1 MIKFEDVEPPEEGG
15 PDPLALLVEIDQN
28 PQAETKDELDM
39 DLQDL
44 QDNPQCFEGLAKDEL
59 DMDLQDLK
67 EEPDLGDAHTT
78 S

>member
-15 PDPLALLVEIDQN
+15 PDQ
-28 PQAETKDELDM
+28 
-39 DLQDL
+39 
-44 QDNPQCFEGLAKDEL
+44 L

>member
-15 PDPLALLVEIDQN
+15 PDPLALLVQVDQN
-28 PQAETKDELDM
+28 LIK
-39 DLQDL
+39 
-44 QDNPQCFEGLAKDEL
+44 FEDVEPPEEGGPDQL

-67 EEPDLGDAHTT
+67 EEPDLSYNPMDAHTT

>member
-1 MIKFEDVEPPEEGG
+1 MIKFEDVLPPEEGDE
-15 PDPLALLVEIDQN
+15 DPLALL
-28 PQAETKDELDM
+28 AAADE
-39 DLQDL
+39 
-44 QDNPQCFEGLAKDEL
+44 NPQCFEGLAKDEL

>member
-15 PDPLALLVEIDQN
+15 PDPLALLVQVDQN
-28 PQAETKDELDM
+28 LIK
-39 DLQDL
+39 
-44 QDNPQCFEGLAKDEL
+44 FEDVEPPEEGGPDQL

-67 EEPDLGDAHTT
+67 EDHGYEPDLGDAHTT

>member
-15 PDPLALLVEIDQN
+15 PDQ
-28 PQAETKDELDM
+28 
-39 DLQDL
+39 
-44 QDNPQCFEGLAKDEL
+44 L

-67 EEPDLGDAHTT
+67 EEPDLSYNPMDAHTT